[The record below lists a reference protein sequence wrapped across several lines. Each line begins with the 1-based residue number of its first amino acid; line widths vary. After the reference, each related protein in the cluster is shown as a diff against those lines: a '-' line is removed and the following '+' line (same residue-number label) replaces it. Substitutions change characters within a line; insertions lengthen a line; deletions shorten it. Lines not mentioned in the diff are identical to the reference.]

1 MLSLPSDTQRPAL
14 RHASARYRAAAISQ
28 ERAAKQRLVH
38 LRREISMERVALAQ
52 MNLEEEKMA
61 LADEVRWERAQMF
74 NHGMREA
81 LANAPRA
88 TEAEVVRLAEVFT
101 AALCKEVIPIDRR
114 TVAKGCMTLPETPSW
129 FKLFKEVDA
138 DGSGQIT
145 YGEFSHM
152 ARHRLGLSQARLPED
167 ELQRVWLSLDSDCS
181 GLVTSGEFG
190 AFMRMGEGCPEARQR
205 RVFQPTTR
213 NDADRTHAR
222 RRDAAQRARQELEEE
237 NLRHAQTMLLSPD
250 HAITQSTR
258 HSDERVQTLE
268 RELAVLREMRAT
280 HPHSPRPAS
289 ASARRADSARFG
301 DDALRSWA
309 QMSSVSSALGSS
321 STSSRSG
328 SSWGP
333 PPSPGRRPLP
343 KPETPRRTCSM
354 SAKAG
359 AANFF

>member
-1 MLSLPSDTQRPAL
+1 MTTTQR
-14 RHASARYRAAAISQ
+14 HVARYRAAAISQ
-28 ERAAKQRLVH
+28 ERTAKSRLVQ
-38 LRREISMERVALAQ
+38 LRREISVERVALAQ
-52 MNLEEEKMA
+52 MSLEEEKMA

-81 LANAPRA
+81 LADAPRA
-88 TEAEVVRLAEVFT
+88 TEAEVVRLAEAFT
-101 AALCKEVIPIDRR
+101 AAICKEPIPVDRR
-114 TVAKGCMTLPETPSW
+114 TAAKGCMALPETPSW

-138 DGSGQIT
+138 DGSGQIS

-152 ARHRLGLSQARLPED
+152 ARRRLGLSQAHLPED

-190 AFMRMGEGCPEARQR
+190 AFMRLGEGCPEAQQR
-205 RVFQPTTR
+205 RVYQPTTR
-213 NDADRTHAR
+213 NDAERTHAR
-222 RRDAAQRARQELEEE
+222 RRDAAQRARQDLEEE
-237 NLRHAQTMLLSPD
+237 TLRHAQMQLLSPD
-250 HAITQSTR
+250 HASMQSTR
-258 HSDERVQTLE
+258 QSDERVQTLE
-268 RELAVLREMRAT
+268 RELAALRDMRAT

-289 ASARRADSARFG
+289 AGSRRADSPRFG

-309 QMSSVSSALGSS
+309 QMSSTSCSS
-321 STSSRSG
+321 STSSRYSG

-333 PPSPGRRPLP
+333 PPSPGRRALP
-343 KPETPRRTCSM
+343 KPATPRRTCSM